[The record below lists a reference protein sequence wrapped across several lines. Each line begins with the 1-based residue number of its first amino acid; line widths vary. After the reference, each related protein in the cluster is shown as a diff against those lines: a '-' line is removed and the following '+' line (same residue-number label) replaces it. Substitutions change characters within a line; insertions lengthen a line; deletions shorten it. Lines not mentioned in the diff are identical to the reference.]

1 MADVYAVVEAGRVL
15 NLVVAEP
22 DVAAAHGW
30 ILAPETV
37 RIGDYYDNGFI
48 QVVDRNSLTIPIMTF
63 ILLFTFEERTAIRN
77 RADED
82 ERIEDMLL
90 MIDDLRAT
98 TIDLT
103 LKPVRDAIGYL
114 VTKGLLTDA
123 RAREILNA
131 EIR

>member
-1 MADVYAVVEAGRVL
+1 MAITYAVIEAGRVL
-15 NLVVAEP
+15 NLVMAEP

-48 QVVDRNSLTIPIMTF
+48 QVVDRNSLVIPILTF
-63 ILLFTFEERTAIRN
+63 FMLFTFEERTAIRN
-77 RADED
+77 KADED

-90 MIDDLRAT
+90 LIDDLRAT
-98 TIDLT
+98 EIDLT
-103 LKPVRDAIGYL
+103 LKPVREAIGYL
-114 VTKGLLTDA
+114 VTKGLLTAA
-123 RAREILNA
+123 RGNEILSG